1 MVLSSMDFT
10 AFGIFITCWIGYT
23 NFSRIKARNTPCIS
37 MCLHQH
43 RIHWMRHLLSHEI
56 RVSDAALLANLERNI
71 AFFASTTLLV
81 LAGIFALFSQVT
93 ELHKI
98 IDSFAFAQ
106 EPNDLAIQLKLCLLA
121 LIFVWAFFQFTWS
134 MRQYNFVNVMVGA
147 APVAS
152 SVVSKHLIA
161 YAQQMATMQDQA
173 GHAYN
178 YGLRAYYF
186 ALAALCWFFHPA
198 IFIFASLLVVY
209 ILYRRE
215 FKSKAV
221 QAIKNGQYLL
231 EAYEQEAGANQ
242 EVKL

>member
-1 MVLSSMDFT
+1 MVLSTLDFI
-10 AFGIFITCWIGYT
+10 AFGVFITSWIGYT
-23 NFSRIKARNTPCIS
+23 NFSRIRARNTPCLS

-43 RIHWMRHLLSHEI
+43 RIHWMKQLLTHDI

-81 LAGIFALFSQVT
+81 LAGLIALFSQVA
-93 ELHKI
+93 ELHRI
-98 IDSFAFAQ
+98 IASFSFAM
-106 EPNDLAIQLKLCLLA
+106 EPNDLAIQLKICLLA

-147 APVAS
+147 TPVDS
-152 SVVSKHLIA
+152 PNKHLIA
-161 YAQQMATMQDQA
+161 YAREMATMQDQA

-186 ALAALCWFFHPA
+186 ALAAFSWFVHPV
-198 IFIFASLLVVY
+198 IFILASIIVVY

-221 QAIKNGQYLL
+221 QAIMSGQSLL
-231 EAYEQEAGANQ
+231 EAYQQELEEKQ
-242 EVKL
+242 E

>member
-1 MVLSSMDFT
+1 MELSNLDLV
-10 AFGIFITCWIGYT
+10 AFVTFIMSWIGYT
-23 NFSRIKARNTPCIS
+23 NFSRIKARNTPCLA

-43 RIHWMRHLLSHEI
+43 RIHWMKQLLTHDI

-81 LAGIFALFSQVT
+81 LAGIIALFSQVA
-93 ELHKI
+93 ELEKI
-98 IDSFAFAQ
+98 IATFAFAM
-106 EPNDLAIQLKLCLLA
+106 EPNELAIQLKLCLLA

-147 APVAS
+147 TPVDS
-152 SVVSKHLIA
+152 INKHLIA
-161 YAQQMATMQDQA
+161 YAHEMATMQDQA

-186 ALAALCWFFHPA
+186 ALAAISWFFHPVLL
-198 IFIFASLLVVY
+198 IVASILVVY

-221 QAIKNGQYLL
+221 QAIQTGQYLL
-231 EAYEQEAGANQ
+231 EAYDNELES
-242 EVKL
+242 